1 MVRYADIL
9 LRYAEVLNEL
19 GNTQEA
25 YQYVDLV
32 RARSNMNT
40 LAAAHPEIGNDR
52 DKFLERLKT
61 ERVLE
66 LAGESVRWEDLK
78 RWGDLDSQ
86 ASVEKIALR
95 DPDFKN
101 FTVGKNQRLPI
112 PQVDVDNN
120 PNLDQ
125 HPEY

>member
-1 MVRYADIL
+1 
-9 LRYAEVLNEL
+9 
-19 GNTQEA
+19 
-25 YQYVDLV
+25 
-32 RARSNMNT
+32 
-40 LAAAHPEIGNDR
+40 

-78 RWGDLDSQ
+78 RWGDLDTQ
-86 ASVEKIALR
+86 ASVDKISLR
-95 DPDFKN
+95 DPDFKT
-101 FTVGKNQRLPI
+101 FTVGKNHRLPI